1 MENEKKKP
9 ITIATFIFEESA
21 FRNEIFGV
29 MCQWNKKKNWKEKQ
43 NNKLIMYVG
52 EFVMFRYFLYVSI
65 SWQIHGLVWVTGSR
79 LTVSQ
84 C

>member
-1 MENEKKKP
+1 MKKTKT
-9 ITIATFIFEESA
+9 IVIATFIFEESA

-52 EFVMFRYFLYVSI
+52 KFVMFRYFLYVSI
-65 SWQIHGLVWVTGSR
+65 KFMAWSGWQGAVLLWANANR
-79 LTVSQ
+79 
-84 C
+84 